1 MRIPTIVA
9 AVSILGACSQ
19 LQVVSQDIEERASG
33 VVYAVTEPAT
43 PESVPVVTVVETSPR
58 PRSRPDAVISN
69 VSVPPEPEPPR
80 RNDPLFQ
87 ALFAPKI
94 RETFYLDVAYEWVD
108 KNEQQHRSE
117 LRDFLGVDP
126 RQTEWCAAFVNS
138 VLHSGDH
145 AGSESVSE
153 YPLMARSFLEWGEP
167 VNHKHEDPQPGD
179 IVVFPRGRQSWQGH
193 VGFYVDTVTVDGK
206 VYWQILGGNQKNSVR
221 IDLYDPSRALG
232 VRRLPVVRTVQTQ
245 TFWQRLFVG

>member
-1 MRIPTIVA
+1 MKTLTTIA

-43 PESVPVVTVVETSPR
+43 PQSVPVVTVVETSPR
-58 PRSRPDAVISN
+58 PRSRPETVILG
-69 VSVPPEPEPPR
+69 VSEVPEVPR
-80 RNDPLFQ
+80 PNDPLFQ

-126 RQTEWCAAFVNS
+126 RQIEWCAAFVNS
-138 VLHSGDH
+138 VLHSSDH
-145 AGSESVSE
+145 LGSESVSE
-153 YPLMARSFLEWGEP
+153 YPLMARSFLEWGDP
-167 VNHKHEDPQPGD
+167 VDHRKQNPQPGD

-221 IDLYDPSRALG
+221 IDLYDPNRALG